1 MEIILGGIG
10 VFMAGALIGFG
21 IATIYSSN
29 QILTLWDEKK
39 RLNREL
45 LEARA
50 ANQNWQEKVD
60 GLGNATIEITV
71 SDPTIGE
78 QVKFGGF

>member
-45 LEARA
+45 IEVLAE
-50 ANQNWQEKVD
+50 NQNLQEKVN
-60 GLGNATIEITV
+60 GFGKTTIVI
-71 SDPTIGE
+71 SDDTIGKNVDFS
-78 QVKFGGF
+78 QRW

>member
-1 MEIILGGIG
+1 MEIIIGGIG
-10 VFMAGALIGFG
+10 IFLAGALLGFG

-45 LEARA
+45 IEVMAKKQSLEEIVEG
-50 ANQNWQEKVD
+50 NKVQYI
-60 GLGNATIEITV
+60 NI
-71 SDPTIGE
+71 SDPTVGKE
-78 QVKFGGF
+78 VDYSKTW

>member
-45 LEARA
+45 IEALA
-50 ANQNWQEKVD
+50 ENQNLQEKVN
-60 GLGNATIEITV
+60 GFRPTIEI
-71 SDPTIGE
+71 SDPKVGE

>member
-45 LEARA
+45 IEALA
-50 ANQNWQEKVD
+50 ENQNLQEKVN
-60 GLGNATIEITV
+60 GFGKTTIVI
-71 SDPTIGE
+71 SDDTIGKNVDFS
-78 QVKFGGF
+78 QRW

>member
-1 MEIILGGIG
+1 MELVLIVIATFL
-10 VFMAGALIGFG
+10 AGALLGFG

-45 LEARA
+45 IEAQAEKQSLE
-50 ANQNWQEKVD
+50 EIVEGKKVQYI
-60 GLGNATIEITV
+60 NI
-71 SDPTIGE
+71 SDPTVGKE
-78 QVKFGGF
+78 VDYSKTW

>member
-45 LEARA
+45 IEALA
-50 ANQNWQEKVD
+50 ENQNLQKKVN
-60 GLGNATIEITV
+60 GFPAKTIEI
-71 SDPTIGE
+71 SDSTGG
-78 QVKFGGF
+78 QNVKFGGF

>member
-1 MEIILGGIG
+1 MELILICAA
-10 VFMAGALIGFG
+10 VFLAGALIGFG

-45 LEARA
+45 VEVMAEK
-50 ANQNWQEKVD
+50 QNLQELVD
-60 GLGNATIEITV
+60 KSRPKTIEI
-71 SDPTIGE
+71 SDPTVGKN
-78 QVKFGGF
+78 VKFGGF